1 MDKYALITGATSG
14 IGEACA
20 LQFAK
25 LGYSLIL
32 FARREDRLLALKN
45 VLEKDGL
52 NVLTFSVDV
61 RDESQVSGA
70 INAFPSTVKSNLK
83 VLINNAGLAVGRG
96 VISEGVI
103 DDWERMIDTNI

>member
-45 VLEKDGL
+45 ELENDGV

-61 RDESQVSGA
+61 RDESQVSSA
-70 INAFPSTVKSNLK
+70 INSLSNVVKSNLK
-83 VLINNAGLAVGRG
+83 ILINNAGLAVGRG

-103 DDWERMIDTNI
+103 DDCADHAIK